1 MINKPQYDHIS
12 LPNPGITLS
21 AIPDH
26 VYSTLM
32 KEAYEI
38 QSNWSSHERWGEGLV
53 GNMEKQYKL
62 TRSVSA
68 LEPFLN
74 KMCKEYTKYWNWFHK
89 EEDFKL
95 DQLWINFQQKN
106 EFNPVHHHS
115 GTFSFV
121 CWLKIPYHLND
132 ELNAPHVK
140 DSNAKVASTFQF
152 VYTNILGRLSIDT
165 AYVDQDWEK
174 KIILFPASLSHC
186 VHPFSTSDGYRISI
200 SGNLI

>member
-1 MINKPQYDHIS
+1 MTRNIQCNHIS
-12 LPNPGITLS
+12 LPNPGVTLS
-21 AIPDH
+21 TIPDH
-26 VYSTLM
+26 IYSTIM
-32 KEAYEI
+32 KESIEI

-74 KMCKEYTKYWNWFHK
+74 QMCKEYTKHWNWFHK

-106 EFNPVHHHS
+106 EFNPIHYHS

-121 CWLKIPYHLND
+121 CWLKIPYNLDN

-152 VYTNILGRLSIDT
+152 VYTNILGVVSVDT
-165 AYVDQDWEK
+165 AYVNQDWEK

-200 SGNLI
+200 SGNLV

>member
-1 MINKPQYDHIS
+1 MIHKAQYDHIS

-21 AIPDH
+21 SIPDH
-26 VYSTLM
+26 IYSAIM
-32 KEAYEI
+32 KEAHEI
-38 QSNWSSHERWGEGLV
+38 QSSWSSYERWGEGLV

-62 TRSVSA
+62 TKSVSS

-74 KMCKEYTKYWNWFHK
+74 QMCKEYTKHWNWFYK
-89 EEDFKL
+89 EGDFKL

-106 EFNPVHHHS
+106 EFNPIHHHS

-121 CWLKIPYHLND
+121 CWLKIPYNLDN

-152 VYTNILGRLSIDT
+152 VYTNILGGIGIDT

-174 KIILFPASLSHC
+174 KIIVFPASLSHC
-186 VHPFSTSDGYRISI
+186 VHPFSTCDGYRISI
-200 SGNLI
+200 SGNLV